1 MMRDGTLRSTV
12 RRWLGREDGERA
24 LHRRAEAVLAQ
35 PWPPFLWNNEP
46 LRDVMPW
53 YFARGEGQRV
63 WAEDGREFVDLEL
76 GVGPTLLG
84 HGHPVVR
91 EALLEHA
98 GAPIVTSLLHR
109 HEVEVAELLTSLFPG
124 AERVVFGKNGSDACT
139 AAARVARAATGRTF
153 MLCHGYHGWHDWFA
167 ADMGELPG
175 IVPAFS
181 GHTMQFPFNDVRA
194 LEALADDH
202 SHELAAIMMEPAYRH
217 LPEPGYLQ
225 AVRRIADAHGAL
237 LIFDEMIT
245 AFRMHRGGAQAVYGV
260 TPDLT
265 CVGKSLANGMPL
277 SALMGRK
284 DVMEYVNNIFYG
296 MTFQHDSVALAVSR
310 ACLRYYRDH
319 DVAGDVNRKGERLR
333 RIFDGASAAAGLT
346 GRAVGLAARMDIDF
360 TPVGHLGLH
369 EQRQIFARETIRHGV
384 LPVRVAFPCEMMTD
398 ADLEQVER
406 VFAHGCQTVAR
417 ALPRA

>member
-1 MMRDGTLRSTV
+1 MLRSTV
-12 RRWLGREDGERA
+12 RRWLGREDPEQA
-24 LHRRAEAVLAQ
+24 LRRRAEAVLAQ
-35 PWPPFLWNNEP
+35 PWAPFLWNNEP

-63 WAEDGREFVDLEL
+63 WDENDREFVDLEL

-84 HGHPVVR
+84 HDHPVVR

-139 AAARVARAATGRTF
+139 AAARVARAATGKNF
-153 MLCHGYHGWHDWFA
+153 ILCHGYHGWHDWFA
-167 ADMGELPG
+167 ADMGQLPG
-175 IVPAFS
+175 MVPRFS
-181 GHTMQFPFNDVRA
+181 GSTKQFPFNDVPA
-194 LEALADDH
+194 LEALADEH
-202 SHELAAIMMEPAYRH
+202 SHQLAAIMMEPAYRH
-217 LPEPGYLQ
+217 FPAEGYLQ
-225 AVRRIADAHGAL
+225 AVRRVADKYGAL

-284 DVMEYVNNIFYG
+284 DVMKYVNKIFYG

-310 ACLRYYRDH
+310 ACLAYYRDH
-319 DVAGDVNRKGERLR
+319 DVAGDVNRKGEQLR
-333 RIFDGASAAAGLT
+333 RIFDEGSAAVGLT
-346 GRAVGLAARMDIDF
+346 GRGVGLAARMDIDF
-360 TPVGHLGLH
+360 APVPRLEPH
-369 EQRQIFARETIRHGV
+369 EQRHVFARETIKHGV

-398 ADLEQVER
+398 ADLEKVE
-406 VFAHGCQTVAR
+406 VAFSHGFEKVAR
-417 ALPRA
+417 AVGRT